1 MVKFA
6 FSSKRPV
13 MKHSITLILF
23 IITLISCQ
31 KEIPEEVSFEFDIM
45 PEGESNVVIGWDDI
59 EPGNTIKFSVDTD
72 DQFTDPLVTTEA
84 NASEGT
90 VTLTG
95 LAPVTRYFLKIEV
108 SDNQV
113 MIWSG
118 TEEFTSK
125 YSREVVWY
133 ASTDN
138 VTLCAN
144 LDYIS
149 SALSPSSKT
158 VIFMHEFSRSKTS
171 WYVTGIVDTL
181 VKDGNLCVAID
192 FRGHGASSYD
202 GDMGNLI
209 DQPRMLKEDFD
220 ATIQML
226 DTIHLEHSSEVIV
239 FGASMGACVATST
252 STYSDVLGGVAASAV
267 AKISRSMWGS
277 GTFAPAGIFYIAGEL
292 DKNAAL
298 NIDYEKDANSL
309 SSITKEPSMVKIVED
324 SYDHGV
330 RLLEVDPDLIAE
342 AIEWVRDL

>member
-1 MVKFA
+1 
-6 FSSKRPV
+6 
-13 MKHSITLILF
+13 
-23 IITLISCQ
+23 
-31 KEIPEEVSFEFDIM
+31 
-45 PEGESNVVIGWDDI
+45 
-59 EPGNTIKFSVDTD
+59 
-72 DQFTDPLVTTEA
+72 
-84 NASEGT
+84 
-90 VTLTG
+90 
-95 LAPVTRYFLKIEV
+95 
-108 SDNQV
+108 
-113 MIWSG
+113 
-118 TEEFTSK
+118 
-125 YSREVVWY
+125 
-133 ASTDN
+133 
-138 VTLCAN
+138 
-144 LDYIS
+144 
-149 SALSPSSKT
+149 
-158 VIFMHEFSRSKTS
+158 
-171 WYVTGIVDTL
+171 
-181 VKDGNLCVAID
+181 
-192 FRGHGASSYD
+192 
-202 GDMGNLI
+202 MGNLI